1 MKQRTQKAT
10 VAATLGD
17 GTTPV
22 ADGSVDVS
30 SGSATVIITVSP
42 EDETAQK
49 NVYTV
54 VFEVEQPP
62 IALELKSDR
71 LTVGNNLVL
80 VNEPIKST
88 MPLYLDRDYWPLLT
102 MGKKNH
108 ESNLF
113 VSINTRTNTDLYVD
127 DGSGTMFSFTAP
139 EDGRVYVLHYNS
151 LPTFASAG
159 WSLMNNGTLPAKG
172 WQEDNGQ
179 CVVYN
184 AARYEV
190 ARSRDCG

>member
-102 MGKKNH
+102 MGKKIK

-159 WSLMNNGTLPAKG
+159 WSLMNNGTLPDKG